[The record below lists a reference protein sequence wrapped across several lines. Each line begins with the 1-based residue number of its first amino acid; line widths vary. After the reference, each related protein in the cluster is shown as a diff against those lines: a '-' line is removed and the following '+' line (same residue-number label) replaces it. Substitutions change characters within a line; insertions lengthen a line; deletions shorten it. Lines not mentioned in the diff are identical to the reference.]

1 MSAAAADAEGDYLDY
16 QDLTLPLDPKLIFE
30 APPQHFQAI
39 VYVKH
44 QHELLD
50 KAIRSWVRKARE
62 CQSDSLNDLELQ
74 ISVLAQGA
82 ARGADGSILEVV
94 RGNNWTHQQRLM
106 QALFSIG
113 PDLQKC
119 PLEAIPSLLKYLHS
133 MVLYPVE
140 ECIATIEN
148 TIKSQIAHSVFDT
161 KKEKC
166 KAIYAL
172 CGTLNHA
179 IALKESFILEK
190 TYFARFSHS
199 LGLPV
204 TLRDLET
211 LEPIKSTPGQK
222 AGYLFHRNRNG
233 EWSRQYFYIQP
244 KGMLMQFAK
253 GKDIQ
258 VANLNQT
265 LLRTINVDSRDY
277 VFEICS
283 IEVYLMESILQAST
297 KIEFEEWKAALFYW
311 HPPDDDIPRIDTLK
325 ISTPPLKNIMP
336 RQRFTSLTGRTS
348 EQSVIT
354 PKPRVSVESPV
365 VIRGELFVLDL
376 RSRPMNSQNKI
387 ATWKRIQCC
396 IRSDGHFAQ
405 YNIGETENPFET
417 IPLAETLR
425 THIWPLDGSLF
436 SKKHCFSIK
445 TSHDVNYYTVSQ
457 KRTSMDQEIFN
468 TWLYALKSYAK
479 PEVFGANEESEYRL
493 YRTFWIIVND
503 GRRLP
508 KDLEAYCEIMLDDQR
523 RARTSTRTKSIK
535 GSETDSPFWRDSF
548 EFTDLAE
555 FTKGITINVI
565 QAKGNKLIPFGRT
578 DIPVRSSEDCDEG
591 WYPIIHMNDRTRST
605 EHPGDLRLKLRYEEQ
620 IVLPL
625 ANYEEII
632 DIIVNFREN
641 NVISRL
647 AERVTDLESFSRN
660 VLRILEGKG
669 LAVTWLNT
677 LIDEEIAEAS
687 PTRINTLFRGNTL
700 LTKALDAYMRLV
712 GTEYLDDTL
721 GDILRS
727 ICKNKVACEVDPSRL
742 EKNEDLKT
750 QWRILMLHTR
760 NCWRAVTESVHHFP
774 KELLKVFSHLQR
786 RLTEKFSE
794 PASNGSQSPEPEHVA
809 GLARYTGVSG
819 FVFLRLICPA
829 ILGPKLFYIVRE
841 HPEVRAHRT
850 LTLIAKSLQGLANLV
865 TFGTKESW
873 MVPMNEFITM
883 ADSPSGYLSSSNS
896 VRSLP
901 MHPPHSPGSTHSS
914 LFRTNTKNG
923 NPGSNTSNSG
933 SGDGLTLGQ
942 YSMAPLPSPSSQT
955 RPILRNLSNSSNN
968 SSSSNSKD
976 SVPFPTGHIDQATLD
991 RNRDMPMLPH
1001 LIDLGKELAH
1011 FSTTVVRVVPPPTQS
1026 YDDGAHDQDGKDV
1039 DGFDR
1044 NEGGGNGED
1053 EGDENDILRVMWR
1066 ACWDVIETIQ
1076 ERVQLS
1082 VEMEEKRLRAMGGS
1096 NNGEMGSGG
1105 GRGNMMP
1112 PPYSI
1117 SKISREG
1124 YREGEET
1131 YVVYEQYEGHEH
1143 ESFESYN
1150 RGYDSDDESF
1160 GQHSG
1165 HDLM

>member
-1 MSAAAADAEGDYLDY
+1 
-16 QDLTLPLDPKLIFE
+16 
-30 APPQHFQAI
+30 
-39 VYVKH
+39 
-44 QHELLD
+44 
-50 KAIRSWVRKARE
+50 
-62 CQSDSLNDLELQ
+62 
-74 ISVLAQGA
+74 
-82 ARGADGSILEVV
+82 
-94 RGNNWTHQQRLM
+94 M

-119 PLEAIPSLLKYLHS
+119 PPEALPTLLKFLHS
-133 MVLYPVE
+133 IVLGPVD

-148 TIKSQIAHSVFDT
+148 TVKTAKLYCRQAIKLYENAITKYHSTPGKQWHEGSV
-161 KKEKC
+161 E
-166 KAIYAL
+166 
-172 CGTLNHA
+172 
-179 IALKESFILEK
+179 
-190 TYFARFSHS
+190 TYFARFSRS

-204 TLRDLET
+204 SLRDLET
-211 LEPIKSTPGQK
+211 LDPIIPTPGQK
-222 AGYLFHRNRNG
+222 SGYLFHRSRSG
-233 EWSRQYFYIQP
+233 EWSRQYFYILP
-244 KGMLMQFAK
+244 KGMLMQFTK

-265 LLRTINVDSRDY
+265 LLRTISVDSRDY

-311 HPPDDDIPRIDTLK
+311 HPPDDDIPQIDTLK
-325 ISTPPLKNIMP
+325 ISTPPPKNIVP
-336 RQRFTSLTGRTS
+336 RPRYTSIGGRIS
-348 EQSVIT
+348 EQGQGAII
-354 PKPRVSVESPV
+354 PKPRVSVEFPV
-365 VIRGELFVLDL
+365 VLKGELFVLDL
-376 RSRPMNSQNKI
+376 RSKPMNAQNKVG
-387 ATWKRIQCC
+387 TWKRIHCC
-396 IRSDGHFAQ
+396 IRSNGHFAQ
-405 YNIGETENPFET
+405 YNIGETEKPFET

-445 TSHDVNYYTVSQ
+445 APHDVNYYSVSL
-457 KRTSMDQEIFN
+457 KRSSTDQETFN
-468 TWLYALKSYAK
+468 AWLYALKSYAK
-479 PEVFGANEESEYRL
+479 PEVFGASEQLEYRL

-523 RARTSTRTKSIK
+523 RARTSTRTKAVK
-535 GSETDSPFWRDSF
+535 GAEVESPFWRDSF

-565 QAKGNKLIPFGRT
+565 QAKGSKLIPFGRT
-578 DIPVRSSEDCDEG
+578 DIPVRNSEDCDEG
-591 WYPIIHMNDRTRST
+591 WYPIMHMNDRTRSA
-605 EHPGDLRLKLRYEEQ
+605 EHLGDLRLKLKYEEQ

-625 ANYEEII
+625 VNYEEVM

-641 NVISRL
+641 NVIFKL
-647 AERVTDLESFSRN
+647 AGLVTDLESFSRN

-669 LAVTWLNT
+669 LAVAWLNT

-687 PTRINTLFRGNTL
+687 ATRINTLFRGNTL

-721 GDILRS
+721 GDILRN
-727 ICKNKVACEVDPSRL
+727 ICKNKVACEVDPCRL
-742 EKNEDLKT
+742 EKNDDLKT
-750 QWRILMLHTR
+750 QWRILMIHTR
-760 NCWRAVTESVHHFP
+760 TCWRAVTESVHHFP
-774 KELLKVFSHLQR
+774 KELLKVFSHLQK
-786 RLTEKFSE
+786 RLTEKFSD
-794 PASNGSQSPEPEHVA
+794 PNANGNQTPEPELA

-841 HPEVRAHRT
+841 HPEARAHRT

-865 TFGTKESW
+865 NFGSKESW
-873 MVPMNEFITM
+873 MVPMNEFITENTKSLK
-883 ADSPSGYLSSSNS
+883 DFIDQICVSDPSSGHLSSSNS

-901 MHPPHSPGSTHSS
+901 MQPPHSPGSTNSS
-914 LFRTNTKNG
+914 LFRTATTTTITSTKNG
-923 NPGSNTSNSG
+923 S
-933 SGDGLTLGQ
+933 DGLLLGQ
-942 YSMAPLPSPSSQT
+942 YNIMAPLPSPSSQT
-955 RPILRNLSNSSNN
+955 RPILRSASGS

-976 SVPFPTGHIDQATLD
+976 SVQFPTGHIDQATLD
-991 RNRDMPMLPH
+991 RNHDMPLLPH

-1011 FSTTVVRVVPPPTQS
+1011 FSTTVVRVVPPPPPPPHH
-1026 YDDGAHDQDGKDV
+1026 YEDDDDVDDGQDQQDGKDV
-1039 DGFDR
+1039 GNR
-1044 NEGGGNGED
+1044 NGGGRRGNRNVERAED
-1053 EGDENDILRVMWR
+1053 EDEDILRVMWR

-1076 ERVQLS
+1076 ERVQIS
-1082 VEMEEKRLRAMGGS
+1082 VELEEAERLQANGGI
-1096 NNGEMGSGG
+1096 GG
-1105 GRGNMMP
+1105 GMMP
-1112 PPYSI
+1112 PPYGA

-1143 ESFESYN
+1143 ESFDGY
-1150 RGYDSDDESF
+1150 RGGYDSDEESF